1 MWSRLRTLECMV
13 RYGKVR
19 MGRNC
24 DVGWRRPGM
33 LVNNKSCEH
42 RMPFPVTQPN
52 RFHNNEC
59 EWYLRRKEGRK
70 RVAMSK
76 QLVRSSGLWCGEK
89 EGSTKWQEE
98 GLRRECT
105 GAEPVVPPTR
115 VRCSLGDGRTQPA
128 SHRQSGPERGE
139 RRGTEIE
146 RDWLGFLL
154 LACGALIDLPSSLR
168 CCAVL
173 RVFAFLPS
181 SPICLPSH
189 LRGCRFM
196 SIHHHERPWRQI
208 LHHHQ
213 EGRDSWAQGGAPFA
227 VQGLLPGP
235 APFFSVTN
243 TTFRSARAFWDLI
256 CERWPAICP
265 HCFAT
270 CWFGKRVALGICLDW
285 THILTALAPY
295 PWLALISCVLTLSN
309 PFLTF
314 VVFILFYF
322 MKIIVY
328 CGPVFSGSLAGVL
341 RLPIRGCRVFDIIG
355 KLSSVNCN
363 LSVTTR
369 LSFKHYLFAVLT
381 GSQEPRSPL
390 FLNCFDRHMT
400 GKYIGRTVELPRE
413 LMEMVYSPG

>member
-1 MWSRLRTLECMV
+1 
-13 RYGKVR
+13 
-19 MGRNC
+19 
-24 DVGWRRPGM
+24 M

-128 SHRQSGPERGE
+128 SQPQTERAREGREKGDRDRE
-139 RRGTEIE
+139 RLTG
-146 RDWLGFLL
+146 
-154 LACGALIDLPSSLR
+154 LPFTSLR
-168 CCAVL
+168 VIDWPSFQPSLL

-285 THILTALAPY
+285 TQILTALAPY
-295 PWLALISCVLTLSN
+295 PWLALIS
-309 PFLTF
+309 F
-314 VVFILFYF
+314 VCSHWATHFSPSLFLFYF
-322 MKIIVY
+322 ILWRSLSTVDR
-328 CGPVFSGSLAGVL
+328 FSVVLLLAFCVGRSGV
-341 RLPIRGCRVFDIIG
+341 
-355 KLSSVNCN
+355 
-363 LSVTTR
+363 
-369 LSFKHYLFAVLT
+369 
-381 GSQEPRSPL
+381 
-390 FLNCFDRHMT
+390 
-400 GKYIGRTVELPRE
+400 VE
-413 LMEMVYSPG
+413 YSTL